1 MSTPTRRQITVNW
14 LILLGSILGLIGATV
29 AFYASVTAP
38 PKKKKGGRDGFRFT
52 VQTAPVERGDLTPT
66 IRLQG
71 DVVSRR
77 TTTIRAEVAGIVK
90 SVPVRE
96 GQAVKAEAL
105 LVQLDERDWKLALR
119 RQQAMALQATATQ
132 ARSDAAASKAEDEL
146 RRNVELDRHKLVTK
160 ESVLQGRL
168 AVRSAKAGVAEA
180 RALSALRYVEL
191 LTARQ
196 NLERARVKAPFAG
209 RLSKRYVE
217 AGDRVAVGAPLV
229 ELVGGRGVELHLFV
243 PVSLVN
249 RVRPGAKLRYRTA
262 GRAGRWREGEIR
274 RVLPVAD
281 PSSRNQTAVVVLGDP
296 PPGLAPGLAVE
307 ARLGVGAIRN
317 VLLVS
322 SDALTRFGEQWVVF
336 RVAQG
341 KAQRL
346 PVSILGEDGAR
357 TAVSGALRAEDPVVV
372 LGNEALFPNAA
383 VRVVPT
389 RQVAQRKPP
398 GRGK

>member
-229 ELVGGRGVELHLFV
+229 ELVGGRGVGYNHE
-243 PVSLVN
+243 
-249 RVRPGAKLRYRTA
+249 
-262 GRAGRWREGEIR
+262 
-274 RVLPVAD
+274 
-281 PSSRNQTAVVVLGDP
+281 VLGHNALALIQ
-296 PPGLAPGLAVE
+296 GLG
-307 ARLGVGAIRN
+307 GA
-317 VLLVS
+317 
-322 SDALTRFGEQWVVF
+322 
-336 RVAQG
+336 
-341 KAQRL
+341 
-346 PVSILGEDGAR
+346 
-357 TAVSGALRAEDPVVV
+357 
-372 LGNEALFPNAA
+372 
-383 VRVVPT
+383 
-389 RQVAQRKPP
+389 
-398 GRGK
+398 